1 MAVLRQFWWGLESCK
16 GLQPRMV
23 ERGPPSLSSPRAT
36 KSDAGSVSNLPREGS
51 LVQVQAEPAS
61 PELMCSALTET

>member
-1 MAVLRQFWWGLESCK
+1 MCK
-16 GLQPRMV
+16 SLQPHMV
-23 ERGPPSLSSPRAT
+23 EMGPPSLPSPRAT

-51 LVQVQAEPAS
+51 LVQVQAEPGS